1 MRRPLAPIVI
11 AGGSYLAA
19 MIAIAATHARLGSP
33 TFFICSAI
41 AAAAYVALLAVA
53 WRAPDPSHRS
63 AFFLALA
70 FAVLFRA
77 PLAVAPVGAGN
88 DMFRYVWD
96 GRVQRLGY
104 NPYAVLPADPA
115 LASTHADDD
124 TRLMP
129 SGHSRTP
136 YPPAAQLF
144 FRLVVTLHDSV
155 GAMKASL
162 IACDLLTIIFVWRWL
177 LASGRSEWLTLA
189 YAWNPLAVLEVAY
202 SGHIDALCALW
213 ISACAYLLARR
224 YTATAAAALAL
235 GIATK
240 LLPIVLVP
248 ILWRRIRV
256 RDALVGAA
264 LLAALYLPFAT
275 GSNPFAALANVV
287 ESNRFNG
294 TLFLATAAL
303 TGAKAAAALAVAL
316 GLLTAIGCRRHLT
329 ADHPAAWAWPMAVA
343 LAWAPVIYPWYLL
356 SMTPFLLV
364 PAALPLIAWTLS
376 VPAVY
381 VVWEI
386 ALGGGRWVV
395 PPAILLFEYGT
406 VITATASH
414 LFAWSIARK
423 STNGSSIIARILRR

>member
-19 MIAIAATHARLGSP
+19 MLAIAVMHARLGSSA
-33 TFFICSAI
+33 FFICSAI

-53 WRAPDPSHRS
+53 WRAPDSSHRS

-70 FAVLFRA
+70 FAVAFRA
-77 PLAVAPVGAGN
+77 PLGAVPVNAGN

-104 NPYAVLPADPA
+104 NPYAVLPDDPS
-115 LASTHADDD
+115 LASTHTDDN

-136 YPPAAQLF
+136 YPPAAELF
-144 FRLVVTLHDSV
+144 FRLVVTLHDSA

-162 IACDLLTIIFVWRWL
+162 IACDLLTIFFVWRWL
-177 LASGRSEWLTLA
+177 LATGRSEWLVLA
-189 YAWNPLAVLEVAY
+189 YAWNPLVVLEVAH

-213 ISACAYLLARR
+213 ISACAYFLVRR
-224 YTATAAAALAL
+224 RTAPAATALAL
-235 GIATK
+235 AIATK

-248 ILWRRIRV
+248 LLWRRIRA
-256 RDALVGAA
+256 RDAFLGAG
-264 LLAALYLPFAT
+264 LIAALYLPFAT
-275 GSNPFAALANVV
+275 GSNPFAALAGVV

-294 TLFLATAAL
+294 PLFQAAAAL
-303 TGAKAAAALAVAL
+303 TSAKFAAALAVAF
-316 GLLTAIGCRRHLT
+316 GLLTAIGCRRSLA
-329 ADHPAAWAWPMAVA
+329 ADNPAAWAWPMAAA
-343 LAWAPVIYPWYLL
+343 LALAPVIYPWYLL

-364 PAALPLIAWTLS
+364 PATQPLIAWTLS

-395 PPAILLFEYGT
+395 PPAVLAFEYGS
-406 VITATASH
+406 VITAIVISKVFSSRWPTAN
-414 LFAWSIARK
+414 LTRNW
-423 STNGSSIIARILRR
+423 